1 VGQKKRTLHDPKEI
15 EAIIQQA
22 QVCRLALSY
31 ENRPYIV
38 PLNFGYKDRCL
49 YFHTGKTGKKID
61 ILKKNP
67 QVCFEMDVDLE
78 MLPSENP
85 CKWNMRYRSVIG
97 YGKAAFIEDPA
108 EKRRALDV
116 IVSHYSAKPGTY
128 PDKRVNHLTIIEV
141 CIERMTGK
149 HSDD

>member
-1 VGQKKRTLHDPKEI
+1 MGKKERTIHDPKEL
-15 EAIIQQA
+15 ESIINRA

-31 ENRPYIV
+31 EDRPYLV
-38 PLNFGYKDRCL
+38 PLNFGYQDNRL

-61 ILKKNP
+61 ILRKNP
-67 QVCFEMDVDLE
+67 RVCFQMDVDLDV
-78 MLPSENP
+78 LSSENP

-97 YGKAAFIEDPA
+97 YGKAAFIEDPV

-116 IVSHYSAKPGTY
+116 IVNHYSGQSGTY
-128 PDKRVNHLTIIEV
+128 PDKLVDRLAIIEI

-149 HSDD
+149 HSED